1 MDESIVPLSGK
12 NLPLLLVVADVGVDP
27 KSQQGDY
34 NIQVVIRASVV
45 KGLSHQTFCWQRTE
59 EWLKSMGQH
68 RYLGSWI
75 NAELFR
81 ILDQCLF

>member
-12 NLPLLLVVADVGVDP
+12 NFPLLLVVADVGVDP

-45 KGLSHQTFCWQRTE
+45 KWLSHQTFCWQRTE
-59 EWLKSMGQH
+59 EWLKSMGHVGQH
-68 RYLGSWI
+68 TQ
-75 NAELFR
+75 LFR
-81 ILDQCLF
+81 ILDQCKAV